1 MTLTIDLTAEEEAQL
16 RAQAEK
22 EGADLATFA
31 RRRLVGESDG
41 RTWGSRM
48 LAQWR
53 EEGVIGMWAERE
65 DVEETCRKFREGR
78 LATSGVGE

>member
-1 MTLTIDLTAEEEAQL
+1 MTITIDLTTEEEARL

-31 RRRLVGESDG
+31 RKRLIGESDG
-41 RTWGSRM
+41 QTWGSRM

-53 EEGVIGMWAERE
+53 EEGIIGMWADRE
-65 DVEETCRKFREGR
+65 DIEETCRKFREGR
-78 LATSGVGE
+78 LTATEGGE